1 MLSDPK
7 GILDIITSYIGSII
21 LYPIN
26 YWYITIPILA
36 AIFVFYFFMRK
47 YLFKKRCK
55 EILEKIVKDLNENN
69 NQNRISEEDIC
80 RIYSEMYGI
89 SYKRFLKKYLPQLR
103 KLRRND
109 NRLKISSIIKNE
121 KECIFWELGE

>member
-7 GILDIITSYIGSII
+7 GILDIITSFIGSII

-36 AIFVFYFFMRK
+36 AIFMLYFFMRK

-89 SYKRFLKKYLPQLR
+89 SHKKFLKKYLPQLR

>member
-1 MLSDPK
+1 M
-7 GILDIITSYIGSII
+7 
-21 LYPIN
+21 
-26 YWYITIPILA
+26 
-36 AIFVFYFFMRK
+36 
-47 YLFKKRCK
+47 
-55 EILEKIVKDLNENN
+55 KDLNENN